1 MSGTS
6 KTIVSICVLLLA
18 SLVLYYGMT
27 PPQESKAQATDV
39 PLRPTMFGGDAE
51 EKLAQLGFPPIA
63 VGLVEKSSPAP
74 AIPESNIFAPE
85 IGSEPINSEIGSEP
99 INFAPEIGSEP
110 IKIEE
115 VKPEPVK
122 LKETIVTTYTVRV
135 GETLGEIASRELG
148 SFKMWRDIASLNG
161 IDDPASIMPGRTLR
175 MPKQKQT
182 QIVVKQESVVTAS
195 GKRTHKVTEGET
207 FSSIA
212 DDYYDDPNKYL
223 KIVQANPSVDPTR
236 LQIGT
241 MLVIPTH

>member
-6 KTIVSICVLLLA
+6 KTIVSLCVLLLA

-27 PPQESKAQATDV
+27 PPQESSAQATDI
-39 PLRPTMFGGDAE
+39 PPRPTMFGGDAE

-63 VGLVEKSSPAP
+63 AELVQEPASTP
-74 AIPESNIFAPE
+74 AIPELVVSELGVVAKPVVVVEE
-85 IGSEPINSEIGSEP
+85 I
-99 INFAPEIGSEP
+99 
-110 IKIEE
+110 
-115 VKPEPVK
+115 KPEPIE

-175 MPKQKQT
+175 MPKKKQT
-182 QIVVKQESVVTAS
+182 QEVAKQEPAVVPAGTRS
-195 GKRTHKVTEGET
+195 HEVTEGET
-207 FSSIA
+207 LSSIA
-212 DDYYDDPNKYL
+212 DDYYDDANKYL
-223 KIVQANPSVDPTR
+223 KIVQANPGVDPTR

-241 MLVIPTH
+241 VLVIPTR